1 LRRRKS
7 RRAGAGNVGNTTLN
21 LQEVPVERDD
31 MVNPY
36 FNTLKKR
43 NLYTTFGVWKI
54 SGDRLMSGNT
64 NIHPPS
70 SDLCVGE
77 ERYKYKNYD

>member
-1 LRRRKS
+1 MRRRKS
-7 RRAGAGNVGNTTLN
+7 RRAGAGNVGNMTLN
-21 LQEVPVERDD
+21 LQEVPVECDD

-43 NLYTTFGVWKI
+43 DFYTTFGVWKI
-54 SGDRLMSGNT
+54 SGGRLMSGNT

-77 ERYKYKNYD
+77 K